1 MKAARVVRAAGALAL
16 IAIITFLDF
25 RALPVNSTTV
35 ALTFLLVILAIATR
49 WGLVEAVIASFAA
62 MLCFNFFFL
71 PPIGTLTIADPQ
83 NWVALFAFL
92 VTAIVASQLSTSA
105 RKRAE
110 EALNRQHEME
120 RLYELSRM
128 LMLSAAQGSLAGEIP
143 YRIFQTLGVEAV
155 AFYDRNSGQIYRA
168 GSGAAVTTDS
178 NLKDTALQGTVT
190 SDAAART
197 VILPVSLG
205 GHVTGSIAILGGSLS
220 ETGAHALVNLLAIA
234 LERETA
240 QATAS
245 RAEAARQNEELKS
258 TLLDA
263 LAHEFKTPLTSIKA
277 AATAL
282 LSDDSQSATQHEL
295 LTVVDEEADR
305 LSEMV
310 TEAIQMTQIEAGK
323 LQLRKHP
330 IAARSVAEAALR
342 KLKGRAE
349 GRRIAVQ
356 IDPDVPLLNADE
368 ELVSLVMQQLLDN
381 ALKYSPPDSPLT
393 ISAQLNGD
401 AAVISVADRGP
412 GIPDH
417 DYERIFEK
425 FYRGRGSRE
434 KTPGTGM
441 GLAIA
446 REIVKAHGGR
456 IWVQSQMGHGST
468 FSFTL
473 PLVPQESHA

>member
-1 MKAARVVRAAGALAL
+1 MKAARGLRLAGALGL
-16 IAIITFLDF
+16 IAAITFLDF
-25 RALPVNSTTV
+25 RVLPVNSTTV

-83 NWVALFAFL
+83 NWVALIAFL

-110 EALNRQHEME
+110 EALTRQHEME

-143 YRIFQTLGVEAV
+143 YRISQILGAEAV

-178 NLKDTALQGTVT
+178 KLKDTALQGTVT
-190 SDAAART
+190 YDAAARI
-197 VILPVSLG
+197 VMLPISLG

-234 LERETA
+234 LEREAA
-240 QATAS
+240 QANAS

-282 LSDDSQSATQHEL
+282 LSENSQSETQREL
-295 LTVVDEEADR
+295 LTVVAEEADR

-310 TEAIQMTQIEAGK
+310 TEAIQLTQIEAGK

-330 IAARSVAEAALR
+330 TTAQCVVETALR
-342 KLKGRAE
+342 KLRGRAE
-349 GRRIAVQ
+349 GRQITVQ
-356 IDPDVPLLNADE
+356 VDSDIPRVDADE
-368 ELVSLVMQQLLDN
+368 ELVSLVLQQLLDN

-393 ISAQLNGD
+393 ISGHLDG
-401 AAVISVADRGP
+401 AAAIISVADQGP

-417 DYERIFEK
+417 DHERIFEK

-456 IWVQSQMGHGST
+456 IWVHSQMGHGST

-473 PLVPQESHA
+473 PLAPQESNG

>member
-1 MKAARVVRAAGALAL
+1 MKPARILRIAGALAL
-16 IAIITFLDF
+16 IAAITVVDF
-25 RALPVNSTTV
+25 RVLPVNSTTV
-35 ALTFLLVILAIATR
+35 ALTFLLVILAIAAR
-49 WGLVEAVIASFAA
+49 WGLVEAVIASFAG

-105 RKRAE
+105 RRRAE
-110 EALNRQHEME
+110 DAWNRQREME

-128 LMLSAAQGSLAGEIP
+128 LMLSAAQGSLAGEIA
-143 YRIFQTLGVEAV
+143 YRISETFGAEAV
-155 AFYDRNSGQIYRA
+155 AFYDRGSGQIYRA

-178 NLKDTALQGTVT
+178 KLKDVALQGTVVYEAST
-190 SDAAART
+190 RT
-197 VILPVSLG
+197 VMLPVSLG
-205 GHVTGSIAILGGSLS
+205 GHVTGSIAILGKLS
-220 ETGAHALVNLLAIA
+220 ETAAHALANLVAIA

-240 QATAS
+240 QAAAS

-277 AATAL
+277 AASAL
-282 LSDDSQSATQHEL
+282 LSENSQSETQREL
-295 LTVVDEEADR
+295 LSVVDEEAGW

-310 TEAIQMTQIEAGK
+310 TEAIRMAQIEAGK

-330 IAARSVAEAALR
+330 VAAQSVIEAALH
-342 KLKGRAE
+342 KLRGRAE
-349 GRRIAVQ
+349 GRRITIQ
-356 IDPDVPLLNADE
+356 IAPGTPPVDADE
-368 ELVSLVMQQLLDN
+368 ELISLVLQQLLDN
-381 ALKYSPPDSPLT
+381 ALKYSPPDSALN
-393 ISAQLNGD
+393 ISAGLEE
-401 AAVISVADRGP
+401 AEAVIRVADEGP

-417 DYERIFEK
+417 DHERIFEK

-456 IWVQSQMGHGST
+456 IYVQSQPGHGAT

-473 PLVPQESHA
+473 PLARQESHA